1 MYNLRTLIKYE
12 YKKLLQRKSVWIVTL
27 ILMLLTAVSVA
38 LPPFMTTVSIDDKF
52 NYTTYEEDTAQRAL
66 AADLTGR
73 PIDDALLREMN
84 AVLSLE
90 LHAAIPEEERESL
103 PAELLDAL
111 PADLRSRL
119 PEKVETVQPED
130 LTVSPDSDVPYSVKY
145 DDIDYFVDDSGAGSM
160 ADVETAYLSDVPLYT
175 DGSDHL
181 YDLRRETNEMIWKMY
196 NLTDDEK
203 AYLSG
208 KEDSLSTPF
217 IYEYCG
223 SYKAILSNTVIL
235 AIMISFLTAICI
247 PPVSADEHS
256 RRTDQVIL
264 CTRFGRRPAFL
275 AKLITAASFSIC
287 AVLLLFASAAVPSF
301 LIYGMEGFQAQI
313 QIALPGSS
321 WDLTMGQAVLILTGI
336 SLAAAV
342 LLSCAALLLAEIF
355 KSSIPAAGILIGL
368 LLISSFLNIP
378 EQFRLL
384 SQIWSYCPAKLIS
397 VTGSLLEPR
406 LVPFFGT
413 YLASWQFGP
422 FLYLLLSIFFALGGY
437 HIYRRW
443 QAGGR

>member
-27 ILMLLTAVSVA
+27 TLMLLTSVSVA

-52 NYTTYEEDTAQRAL
+52 NY
-66 AADLTGR
+66 
-73 PIDDALLREMN
+73 
-84 AVLSLE
+84 
-90 LHAAIPEEERESL
+90 
-103 PAELLDAL
+103 
-111 PADLRSRL
+111 
-119 PEKVETVQPED
+119 
-130 LTVSPDSDVPYSVKY
+130 
-145 DDIDYFVDDSGAGSM
+145 
-160 ADVETAYLSDVPLYT
+160 
-175 DGSDHL
+175 
-181 YDLRRETNEMIWKMY
+181 
-196 NLTDDEK
+196 
-203 AYLSG
+203 
-208 KEDSLSTPF
+208 DSLSTPY

-223 SYKAILSNTVIL
+223 SYKSILSSTVIL
-235 AIMISFLTAICI
+235 TIMISFLTAICI

-275 AKLITAASFSIC
+275 AKIIAAASFAMC

-301 LIYGMEGFQAQI
+301 LIYGTEGFQAQI
-313 QIALPGSS
+313 QVSLPGCS

-384 SQIWSYCPAKLIS
+384 SQICS
-397 VTGSLLEPR
+397 
-406 LVPFFGT
+406 
-413 YLASWQFGP
+413 
-422 FLYLLLSIFFALGGY
+422 
-437 HIYRRW
+437 
-443 QAGGR
+443 

>member
-1 MYNLRTLIKYE
+1 M
-12 YKKLLQRKSVWIVTL
+12 
-27 ILMLLTAVSVA
+27 
-38 LPPFMTTVSIDDKF
+38 
-52 NYTTYEEDTAQRAL
+52 
-66 AADLTGR
+66 
-73 PIDDALLREMN
+73 
-84 AVLSLE
+84 
-90 LHAAIPEEERESL
+90 
-103 PAELLDAL
+103 
-111 PADLRSRL
+111 
-119 PEKVETVQPED
+119 
-130 LTVSPDSDVPYSVKY
+130 
-145 DDIDYFVDDSGAGSM
+145 
-160 ADVETAYLSDVPLYT
+160 
-175 DGSDHL
+175 
-181 YDLRRETNEMIWKMY
+181 
-196 NLTDDEK
+196 
-203 AYLSG
+203 
-208 KEDSLSTPF
+208 
-217 IYEYCG
+217 
-223 SYKAILSNTVIL
+223 IL

-275 AKLITAASFSIC
+275 AKLITAASFAMC

-313 QIALPGSS
+313 QAALPGST
-321 WDLTMGQAVLILTGI
+321 WDLTMGQSVLILTGI

-422 FLYLLLSIFFALGGY
+422 FLYLLLSVFFALGGY

>member
-27 ILMLLTAVSVA
+27 TLMLLTSVSVA

-52 NYTTYEEDTAQRAL
+52 NY
-66 AADLTGR
+66 
-73 PIDDALLREMN
+73 
-84 AVLSLE
+84 
-90 LHAAIPEEERESL
+90 
-103 PAELLDAL
+103 
-111 PADLRSRL
+111 
-119 PEKVETVQPED
+119 
-130 LTVSPDSDVPYSVKY
+130 
-145 DDIDYFVDDSGAGSM
+145 
-160 ADVETAYLSDVPLYT
+160 
-175 DGSDHL
+175 
-181 YDLRRETNEMIWKMY
+181 
-196 NLTDDEK
+196 
-203 AYLSG
+203 
-208 KEDSLSTPF
+208 DSLSTPY

-223 SYKAILSNTVIL
+223 SYKSILSSTVIL
-235 AIMISFLTAICI
+235 TIMISFLTAICI

-275 AKLITAASFSIC
+275 AKIITAASFAMC

-301 LIYGMEGFQAQI
+301 LIYGTEGFQAQI
-313 QIALPGSS
+313 QVSLPGCS

-384 SQIWSYCPAKLIS
+384 SQIWS
-397 VTGSLLEPR
+397 
-406 LVPFFGT
+406 
-413 YLASWQFGP
+413 
-422 FLYLLLSIFFALGGY
+422 
-437 HIYRRW
+437 
-443 QAGGR
+443 

>member
-27 ILMLLTAVSVA
+27 TLMLLTSVSVA

-52 NYTTYEEDTAQRAL
+52 NY
-66 AADLTGR
+66 
-73 PIDDALLREMN
+73 
-84 AVLSLE
+84 
-90 LHAAIPEEERESL
+90 
-103 PAELLDAL
+103 
-111 PADLRSRL
+111 
-119 PEKVETVQPED
+119 
-130 LTVSPDSDVPYSVKY
+130 
-145 DDIDYFVDDSGAGSM
+145 
-160 ADVETAYLSDVPLYT
+160 
-175 DGSDHL
+175 
-181 YDLRRETNEMIWKMY
+181 
-196 NLTDDEK
+196 
-203 AYLSG
+203 
-208 KEDSLSTPF
+208 DSLSTPY

-223 SYKAILSNTVIL
+223 SYKSILSSTVIL
-235 AIMISFLTAICI
+235 TIMISFLTAICI

-275 AKLITAASFSIC
+275 AKIIAAASFAMC
-287 AVLLLFASAAVPSF
+287 AVLLLFASATVPSF
-301 LIYGMEGFQAQI
+301 LIYGTEGFQAQI
-313 QIALPGSS
+313 QVSLPGCS

-384 SQIWSYCPAKLIS
+384 SQIWS
-397 VTGSLLEPR
+397 
-406 LVPFFGT
+406 
-413 YLASWQFGP
+413 
-422 FLYLLLSIFFALGGY
+422 
-437 HIYRRW
+437 
-443 QAGGR
+443 

>member
-27 ILMLLTAVSVA
+27 TLMLLTSVSVA
-38 LPPFMTTVSIDDKF
+38 LPPFMTTISIDDKF
-52 NYTTYEEDTAQRAL
+52 NY
-66 AADLTGR
+66 
-73 PIDDALLREMN
+73 
-84 AVLSLE
+84 
-90 LHAAIPEEERESL
+90 
-103 PAELLDAL
+103 
-111 PADLRSRL
+111 
-119 PEKVETVQPED
+119 
-130 LTVSPDSDVPYSVKY
+130 
-145 DDIDYFVDDSGAGSM
+145 
-160 ADVETAYLSDVPLYT
+160 
-175 DGSDHL
+175 
-181 YDLRRETNEMIWKMY
+181 
-196 NLTDDEK
+196 
-203 AYLSG
+203 
-208 KEDSLSTPF
+208 DSLSTPY

-223 SYKAILSNTVIL
+223 SYKSILSSTVIL
-235 AIMISFLTAICI
+235 TIMISFLTAICI

-275 AKLITAASFSIC
+275 AKIIAAASFAMC

-301 LIYGMEGFQAQI
+301 LIYGTEGFQAQI
-313 QIALPGSS
+313 QVSLPGCS

-384 SQIWSYCPAKLIS
+384 SQICS
-397 VTGSLLEPR
+397 
-406 LVPFFGT
+406 
-413 YLASWQFGP
+413 
-422 FLYLLLSIFFALGGY
+422 
-437 HIYRRW
+437 
-443 QAGGR
+443 

>member
-27 ILMLLTAVSVA
+27 TLMLLTSVSVA

-52 NYTTYEEDTAQRAL
+52 NY
-66 AADLTGR
+66 
-73 PIDDALLREMN
+73 
-84 AVLSLE
+84 
-90 LHAAIPEEERESL
+90 
-103 PAELLDAL
+103 
-111 PADLRSRL
+111 
-119 PEKVETVQPED
+119 
-130 LTVSPDSDVPYSVKY
+130 
-145 DDIDYFVDDSGAGSM
+145 
-160 ADVETAYLSDVPLYT
+160 
-175 DGSDHL
+175 
-181 YDLRRETNEMIWKMY
+181 
-196 NLTDDEK
+196 
-203 AYLSG
+203 
-208 KEDSLSTPF
+208 DSLSTPY

-223 SYKAILSNTVIL
+223 SYKSILSSTVIL
-235 AIMISFLTAICI
+235 TIMISFLTAICI

-275 AKLITAASFSIC
+275 AKIIAAASFAMC
-287 AVLLLFASAAVPSF
+287 AVLLLFASASVPSF
-301 LIYGMEGFQAQI
+301 LIYGTEGFQAQI
-313 QIALPGSS
+313 QVSLPGCS

-384 SQIWSYCPAKLIS
+384 SQIWS
-397 VTGSLLEPR
+397 
-406 LVPFFGT
+406 
-413 YLASWQFGP
+413 
-422 FLYLLLSIFFALGGY
+422 
-437 HIYRRW
+437 
-443 QAGGR
+443 

>member
-27 ILMLLTAVSVA
+27 TLMLLTSVSVA

-52 NYTTYEEDTAQRAL
+52 NY
-66 AADLTGR
+66 
-73 PIDDALLREMN
+73 
-84 AVLSLE
+84 
-90 LHAAIPEEERESL
+90 
-103 PAELLDAL
+103 
-111 PADLRSRL
+111 
-119 PEKVETVQPED
+119 
-130 LTVSPDSDVPYSVKY
+130 
-145 DDIDYFVDDSGAGSM
+145 
-160 ADVETAYLSDVPLYT
+160 
-175 DGSDHL
+175 
-181 YDLRRETNEMIWKMY
+181 
-196 NLTDDEK
+196 
-203 AYLSG
+203 
-208 KEDSLSTPF
+208 DSLSTPY

-223 SYKAILSNTVIL
+223 SYKSILSSTVIL
-235 AIMISFLTAICI
+235 TIMISFLTAICI

-275 AKLITAASFSIC
+275 AKIIAAASFAMC

-301 LIYGMEGFQAQI
+301 LIYGTEGFQAQI
-313 QIALPGSS
+313 QVSLPGCS

-384 SQIWSYCPAKLIS
+384 SQIWS
-397 VTGSLLEPR
+397 
-406 LVPFFGT
+406 
-413 YLASWQFGP
+413 
-422 FLYLLLSIFFALGGY
+422 
-437 HIYRRW
+437 
-443 QAGGR
+443 